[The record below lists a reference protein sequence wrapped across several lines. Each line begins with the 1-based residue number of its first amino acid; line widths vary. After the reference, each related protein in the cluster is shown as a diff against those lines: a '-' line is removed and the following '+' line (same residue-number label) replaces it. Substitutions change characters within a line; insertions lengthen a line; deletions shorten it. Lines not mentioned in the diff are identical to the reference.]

1 MVKPY
6 VELSPLG
13 KIARIIVLS
22 GKFYV
27 RDKIVRQAQAL
38 TYYTLFSIVPF
49 AALCFGIAKGFQL
62 EKTLK
67 RILNEQFAQHQ
78 ETLNWVYEFADSTLE
93 HAKGGLIAGVGVVL
107 LFVAVIRLA
116 ASIEDTFNQ
125 LWGLPQRRSILGK
138 LNSYVTLMVVTP
150 LLLIVVGS
158 STVLVKTLL
167 TKFLMSVPGALGLW
181 LSPLLIVSQLL
192 PYIIAWA
199 VFSGIYFVVPNTH
212 VRVSSALVGG
222 AVAGT
227 AFQIL
232 QSSLI
237 VIQVALAKYNT
248 IYGSFAALPLFLLWL
263 QWSWQITL
271 YGAVLAFVHQNAPSG
286 KFELGDLK
294 LTRRER
300 RKYLM
305 AITQLVMKNYAKG
318 QGITSLQEISNT
330 LHLPLSRAR
339 DLIAELLD
347 CRILLES
354 SDIEQQAGYV
364 PARPGKNLKV
374 MDVFDLLDTAGGS
387 EIVYPPTPD
396 LAPLEAACGA
406 MREAAGKHPDNRSLE
421 KIG

>member
-1 MVKPY
+1 MAKPY

-13 KIARIIVLS
+13 KIGRIIVLS

-62 EKTLK
+62 EKVLK
-67 RILNEQFAQHQ
+67 RILNEQFTQHQ
-78 ETLNWVYEFADSTLE
+78 ETLNWLYEFADSTLE
-93 HAKGGLIAGVGVVL
+93 HAKGGLIAGVGVLL

-125 LWGLPQRRSILGK
+125 LWGLPKRRGILGK

-150 LLLIVVGS
+150 FLLIVVGS
-158 STVLVKTLL
+158 STVLAKTLL
-167 TKFLMSVPGALGLW
+167 TSFLMSVPGSLGMW
-181 LSPLLIVSQLL
+181 LSPLLIITQVL
-192 PYIIAWA
+192 PYVIAWA
-199 VFSGIYFVVPNTH
+199 VFAGIYFVVPNTH
-212 VRVSSALVGG
+212 VRVSSALVSGV
-222 AVAGT
+222 VAGT
-227 AFQIL
+227 AFQLL

-237 VIQVALAKYNT
+237 IIQVALSKYNT

-286 KFELGDLK
+286 KFELGDLR

-318 QGITSLQEISNT
+318 QGVTSLQEISNT
-330 LHLPLSRAR
+330 LHLPLSRSR

-354 SDIEQQAGYV
+354 SDIARQAGYV
-364 PARPGKNLKV
+364 PARPGEDLTV
-374 MDVFDLLDTAGGS
+374 MGVFDLLDTAGGS
-387 EIVYPPTPD
+387 GIVYPPTPE
-396 LAPLEAACGA
+396 LAPLEDACCA
-406 MREAAGKHPDNRSLE
+406 MRAAAAKEAVNRPLG

>member
-49 AALCFGIAKGFQL
+49 AALGFGIAKGFQL
-62 EKTLK
+62 EKVLK

-93 HAKGGLIAGVGVVL
+93 HAKGGLIAGVGVLL

-116 ASIEDTFNQ
+116 SSIEDTFNQ
-125 LWGLPQRRSILGK
+125 LWGLPRRRNILGK
-138 LNSYVTLMVVTP
+138 LNSYITLMVVTP
-150 LLLIVVGS
+150 FLLIVVGS
-158 STVLVKTLL
+158 STILAKTLL
-167 TKFLMSVPGALGLW
+167 TKLLMSVPGVLGMW
-181 LSPLLIVSQLL
+181 LSPLLIVTQLL
-192 PYIIAWA
+192 PYVIAWA
-199 VFSGIYFVVPNTH
+199 VFAGIYFVVPNTH
-212 VRVSSALVGG
+212 VRVSSALVSGV
-222 AVAGT
+222 VAGT

-248 IYGSFAALPLFLLWL
+248 IYGSFAALPIFLLWL

-286 KFELGDLK
+286 KFEIADLR
-294 LTRRER
+294 LSRRER

-305 AITQLVMKNYAKG
+305 AITRLVTRNFADG
-318 QGITSLQEISNT
+318 QGVTSLQEISNT
-330 LHLPLSRAR
+330 LRLPLSRAR

-354 SDIEQQAGYV
+354 SDSARQPGYV
-364 PARPGKNLKV
+364 PARPGTDLTV
-374 MDVFDLLDTAGGS
+374 MGVFDLLDTAGGADV
-387 EIVYPPTPD
+387 VYPDNPELKT
-396 LAPLEAACGA
+396 LEAACA
-406 MREAAGKHPDNRSLE
+406 SMRDAAGRQGGNKPLE
-421 KIG
+421 EI

>member
-49 AALCFGIAKGFQL
+49 AALGFGIAKGFQL
-62 EKTLK
+62 EKVLK

-93 HAKGGLIAGVGVVL
+93 HAKGGLIAGVGVLL

-116 ASIEDTFNQ
+116 SSIEDTFNQ
-125 LWGLPQRRSILGK
+125 LWGLPRRRNILGK
-138 LNSYVTLMVVTP
+138 LNSYITLMVVTP
-150 LLLIVVGS
+150 FLLIVVGS
-158 STVLVKTLL
+158 STILAKTLL
-167 TKFLMSVPGALGLW
+167 TKLLMSVPGVLGMW
-181 LSPLLIVSQLL
+181 LSPLLIVTQLL
-192 PYIIAWA
+192 PYVIAWA
-199 VFSGIYFVVPNTH
+199 VFAGIYFVVPNTH
-212 VRVSSALVGG
+212 VRVSSALVSGV
-222 AVAGT
+222 VAGT

-248 IYGSFAALPLFLLWL
+248 IYGSFAALPIFLLWL

-286 KFELGDLK
+286 KFEIADLR
-294 LTRRER
+294 LSRRER

-305 AITQLVMKNYAKG
+305 AITRLVTRNFADG
-318 QGITSLQEISNT
+318 QGVTSLQEISNT
-330 LHLPLSRAR
+330 LRLPLSRAR

-354 SDIEQQAGYV
+354 SDSALQPGYV
-364 PARPGKNLKV
+364 PARPGTDLTV
-374 MDVFDLLDTAGGS
+374 MGVFDLLDTAGGADV
-387 EIVYPPTPD
+387 VYPDNPELKT
-396 LAPLEAACGA
+396 LEAACA
-406 MREAAGKHPDNRSLE
+406 SMRDAAGRQGGNKPLE
-421 KIG
+421 EI